1 MQGIFRRLA
10 STGLTGLA
18 IASCALMAPDPAL
31 ALSEQEILEKLESV
45 PVFLIVNGD
54 GQSLTASVGETEE
67 EQVQVPLVF
76 INSIEAENFL
86 AAAAEENSPIVEGA
100 QLAVLPLNEV
110 YSEASSQLDS
120 PDTLVYVPSTQSVQ
134 QASQIAQQEFQGVP
148 LYAAVDLEQG
158 QYLLTSDNTLPMFFS
173 LADLQSQVSVLL
185 ENNPAMEEVIGVE
198 VTTFEGI
205 LRNMAANDPDI
216 DDFLELVQFVPA
228 SETLQYLESLSN
240 GGN

>member
-76 INSIEAENFL
+76 INSIEAENF
-86 AAAAEENSPIVEGA
+86 
-100 QLAVLPLNEV
+100 
-110 YSEASSQLDS
+110 
-120 PDTLVYVPSTQSVQ
+120 
-134 QASQIAQQEFQGVP
+134 
-148 LYAAVDLEQG
+148 
-158 QYLLTSDNTLPMFFS
+158 
-173 LADLQSQVSVLL
+173 
-185 ENNPAMEEVIGVE
+185 
-198 VTTFEGI
+198 
-205 LRNMAANDPDI
+205 
-216 DDFLELVQFVPA
+216 
-228 SETLQYLESLSN
+228 
-240 GGN
+240 GGGSRRKFAHR

>member
-1 MQGIFRRLA
+1 M
-10 STGLTGLA
+10 
-18 IASCALMAPDPAL
+18 
-31 ALSEQEILEKLESV
+31 
-45 PVFLIVNGD
+45 
-54 GQSLTASVGETEE
+54 
-67 EQVQVPLVF
+67 
-76 INSIEAENFL
+76 